1 VGNQFPL
8 RSARGLGLQVTFAN
22 RSRQAADGFDL
33 TSGAQLRINRE
44 QQLSIED
51 LVNSRLRAVAA
62 VLLVW
67 AVIYLP
73 ALGSIAIKGEEG
85 RRILP
90 AVRMLE
96 TGNYIVPQVGSNP
109 YYRKPPLVNWLVA
122 ASFKLFAVRNEWT
135 ARLPSALS
143 VLAVAIAFVSVARAS
158 LRPRG
163 SIMAAMIWLTNI
175 GIIEKGR
182 LIEIEALYV
191 SLCGLAII
199 LWLSFFLQKKSP
211 WLIWLPASVFLG
223 LGLLAKGPTHLLF
236 FYAVVIAVLA
246 CFKDWRIL
254 IHPAHVV
261 GLVVMIG
268 IAAAWAIPF
277 LNSTTSHVAVDKW
290 SGQYTGRLKGID
302 FKFSDWI
309 QNIPRGLI
317 YFFPWVLLFPFAR
330 FSRLQ
335 EHGEQRLARALSWGI
350 AVPFLAV
357 NLVPGGL
364 ARYTMPAIVP
374 ASWLLAMI
382 CAGNALQCPR
392 LWMKSEGVWGKV
404 VAAFVGLGLVIGAI
418 GYPITAIVLRN
429 RQQVKVAASEINALV
444 PPSETLYAV
453 NPDYQPVFFYVK
465 SPVKYVSEVKDL
477 PQDVRYFL
485 VRNKNETEALAA
497 RDWEPLRARPIARV
511 QDYSKRE
518 MVLFKVA
525 PANGN

>member
-1 VGNQFPL
+1 
-8 RSARGLGLQVTFAN
+8 
-22 RSRQAADGFDL
+22 
-33 TSGAQLRINRE
+33 
-44 QQLSIED
+44 LSIED

-67 AVIYLP
+67 AAIYLP

-122 ASFKLFAVRNEWT
+122 ASFKLFGVRNEWT
-135 ARLPSALS
+135 ARLPSAFS
-143 VLAVAIAFVSVARAS
+143 VLAVAIAFVTVARAS
-158 LRPRG
+158 LRSRG
-163 SIMAAMIWLTNI
+163 SIIAAMIWLTNI

-191 SLCGLAII
+191 SLFGLAII

-211 WLIWLPASVFLG
+211 WLMWLPASVFLG
-223 LGLLAKGPTHLLF
+223 LGLLAKGPTHLVF

-246 CFKDWRIL
+246 YFKDWRIL
-254 IHPAHVV
+254 VHPAHFV
-261 GLVVMIG
+261 GLAVMVG

-277 LNSTTSHVAVDKW
+277 LNSTTSHIAIDKW

-317 YFFPWVLLFPFAR
+317 YFLLWVLLFPFAR
-330 FSRLQ
+330 FSRFQ
-335 EHGEQRLARALSWGI
+335 EQNERRLVRALSWGT

-357 NLVPGGL
+357 NLVPGAL
-364 ARYTMPAIVP
+364 PRYGMPAIVP
-374 ASWLLAMI
+374 ASWLLGMI
-382 CAGNALQCPR
+382 CAGNALQFPR
-392 LWMKSEGVWGKV
+392 RWMTDERVWIKV
-404 VAAFVGLGLVIGAI
+404 VAAFVGVGLVIGAI
-418 GYPITAIVLRN
+418 GYPVTAIILRN
-429 RQQVKVAASEINALV
+429 RQQVKIAAAEINALV
-444 PPSETLYAV
+444 PQSETLYAV

-465 SPVKYVSEVKDL
+465 ASVRYVSSLKTL
-477 PQDVRYFL
+477 PHDVRYFV
-485 VRNKNETEALAA
+485 VRNKNEVEAVAA
-497 RDWEPLRARPIARV
+497 TDWAPLRARPIARV
-511 QDYSKRE
+511 RDYSKRE

-525 PANGN
+525 PMNGD

>member
-1 VGNQFPL
+1 
-8 RSARGLGLQVTFAN
+8 
-22 RSRQAADGFDL
+22 
-33 TSGAQLRINRE
+33 
-44 QQLSIED
+44 LSIED
-51 LVNSRLRAVAA
+51 LINSRLRAIA
-62 VLLVW
+62 VVILVW
-67 AVIYLP
+67 AAIYLP

-96 TGNYIVPQVGSNP
+96 TGDYIVPQVGSNP

-122 ASFKLFAVRNEWT
+122 ASFKLFGVRNEWT

-143 VLAVAIAFVSVARAS
+143 VLAVAIAFVTVARAS
-158 LRPRG
+158 LGARG
-163 SIMAAMIWLTNI
+163 SLVAAMIWLTNI

-236 FYAVVIAVLA
+236 FYGVVIAVLA
-246 CFKDWRIL
+246 CFKGWRVL
-254 IHPAHVV
+254 VHPAHFV
-261 GLVVMIG
+261 GLAVMVG
-268 IAAAWAIPF
+268 VAAAWAIPF
-277 LNSTTSHVAVDKW
+277 LNSTTSHVAIDKW
-290 SGQYTGRLKGID
+290 SGQYTGRLKGVD

-317 YFFPWVLLFPFAR
+317 YFLPWVLLFPFAR
-330 FSRLQ
+330 FSKLGEQ
-335 EHGEQRLARALSWGI
+335 TEQRLARALSWGT
-350 AVPFLAV
+350 AMPFLAI
-357 NLVPGGL
+357 NLVPGAL
-364 ARYTMPAIVP
+364 ARYSMPAIVP

-382 CAGNALQCPR
+382 CAGNALQSPR
-392 LWMKSEGVWGKV
+392 WMKDDRVLVKV
-404 VAAFVGLGLVIGAI
+404 VAVFVGLGIVIGAI

-429 RQQVKVAASEINALV
+429 RQQVKMAAAEINALV
-444 PPSETLYAV
+444 PATETLYAV

-465 SPVKYVSEVKDL
+465 APVEYVSSVKTL
-477 PQDVRYFL
+477 PHNVRYFL
-485 VRNKNETEALAA
+485 VRNKNEAEAAA
-497 RDWEPLRARPIARV
+497 ATDWAPLRAQPVARV
-511 QDYSKRE
+511 RDYSKRE

-525 PANGN
+525 PVNKD

>member
-1 VGNQFPL
+1 M
-8 RSARGLGLQVTFAN
+8 
-22 RSRQAADGFDL
+22 
-33 TSGAQLRINRE
+33 
-44 QQLSIED
+44 SIED
-51 LVNSRLRAVAA
+51 LVNSRLRAIATVM
-62 VLLVW
+62 LVW

-109 YYRKPPLVNWLVA
+109 YYRKPPQVNWLVA
-122 ASFKLFAVRNEWT
+122 ASFKLFGVRNEWT

-143 VLAVAIAFVSVARAS
+143 VLAVAIAFVTVARAS
-158 LRPRG
+158 LGPRG
-163 SIMAAMIWLTNI
+163 SIIAAMIWLTNI

-211 WLIWLPASVFLG
+211 WLTWLPASVFLG

-236 FYAVVIAVLA
+236 FYGIVIAVLA
-246 CFKDWRIL
+246 YWKDWRVL
-254 IHPAHVV
+254 VHPAHFV
-261 GLVVMIG
+261 GLAVMIG

-277 LNSTTSHVAVDKW
+277 LHATTSQVAIDKW

-302 FKFSDWI
+302 FKFLDWI
-309 QNIPRGLI
+309 QNVPRSLI
-317 YFFPWVLLFPFAR
+317 YFLPWLLLFPFAR
-330 FSRLQ
+330 LSKLQ
-335 EHGEQRLARALSWGI
+335 GQTEQRLARALSWGT

-364 ARYTMPAIVP
+364 ARYSMPAIVP
-374 ASWLLAMI
+374 ASWLLGMI

-392 LWMKSEGVWGKV
+392 RWMRDERVWAKI
-404 VAAFVGLGLVIGAI
+404 VAAFIGLGLVIGAI
-418 GYPITAIVLRN
+418 GYPVTAIVLRN
-429 RQQVKVAASEINALV
+429 RQQVKRAAAEINARV
-444 PPSETLYAV
+444 PPNETLYAV

-465 SPVKYVSEVKDL
+465 APVQYVNHVKNL
-477 PQDVRYFL
+477 PPNVRYFL
-485 VRNKNETEALAA
+485 VRNKNEAEALDA
-497 RDWEPLRARPIARV
+497 RDWAPLRARPIARV
-511 QDYSKRE
+511 RDYSKRE

-525 PANGN
+525 PVNED